1 MALVGPHTDELKGLA
16 FENVRLC
23 VHQVHCDLGEVTQ
36 VELVVELAGCG
47 HELWA
52 SSDHSEN
59 FGGSID
65 NSLIVTFEC
74 AIEVF
79 EVVCEDLT
87 EDSSKDVLFW
97 NTESNHGEVT
107 CETEVNVERT
117 GLGVHAGD
125 EHDVV
130 DFFLVFEVVSVEHNL
145 IVDDLADQ
153 ANRRLGSVLVDL
165 RHVKIV
171 HEEH

>member
-1 MALVGPHTDELKGLA
+1 MTFAGCDEAGVDKGLFKDNFLLHVWELFNTCTHHVHVSFNVFREQETVKPNAMALVGPHTNELKGLA
-16 FENVRLC
+16 FENVRLG

-65 NSLIVTFEC
+65 DSCIVTFEC
-74 AIEVF
+74 AIEIF

-87 EDSSKDVLFW
+87 EDSSEDVLFW
-97 NTESNHGEVT
+97 NT
-107 CETEVNVERT
+107 
-117 GLGVHAGD
+117 
-125 EHDVV
+125 
-130 DFFLVFEVVSVEHNL
+130 
-145 IVDDLADQ
+145 
-153 ANRRLGSVLVDL
+153 
-165 RHVKIV
+165 
-171 HEEH
+171 